1 MHGSSASTRSI
12 GEPSCNMCWSC
23 SSTNKPS
30 TLKFSG
36 KELGRQHQ
44 MPSVSS
50 SRGVPSCSTSLA
62 ALCSRSSQLF
72 RLYQQANT
80 SLYQLLK
87 QSINQSINQAINQA
101 KVVLCQ
107 STWQSSSGKTG
118 KQQACLHPDGNP
130 PNDIHVLEVGG
141 VLLLLTCMI

>member
-80 SLYQLLK
+80 SLYQLIK
-87 QSINQSINQAINQA
+87 QSINQSIKQSIKQKWCSVKAHGNQAAAKQA
-101 KVVLCQ
+101 NNKPVFTLMGTLQ
-107 STWQSSSGKTG
+107 MIYMYWK
-118 KQQACLHPDGNP
+118 
-130 PNDIHVLEVGG
+130 LEEY
-141 VLLLLTCMI
+141 CCC